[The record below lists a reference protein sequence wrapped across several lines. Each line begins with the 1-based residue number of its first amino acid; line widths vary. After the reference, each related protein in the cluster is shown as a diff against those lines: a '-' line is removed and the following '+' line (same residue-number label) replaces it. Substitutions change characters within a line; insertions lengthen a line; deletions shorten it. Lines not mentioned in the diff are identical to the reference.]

1 MTSDLELSVEENL
14 LIYAK
19 LYGVPREKRQKLIPQ
34 LLESVEL
41 LQWKDKQVKHLSGGM
56 RRRVEIARGLV
67 HEPRV
72 FFLDEPTT
80 GLDPVSRTAVWEML
94 QRIKSQR
101 NLTVLITTHYMDEA
115 DKLCDRIAIVDH
127 GKLVALDSPLTLKAS
142 IPGKNVLEAS
152 FQNAPPDWNA
162 RLATL
167 PFVDKVDGQGNVYR
181 ISSSNGPG
189 TTLAMMDAAAA
200 AHVTVHSLSVQSTTL
215 DDVFVH
221 YTGHELRDALQEASV
236 MDSPFML
243 RRPGGR

>member
-1 MTSDLELSVEENL
+1 
-14 LIYAK
+14 
-19 LYGVPREKRQKLIPQ
+19 
-34 LLESVEL
+34 
-41 LQWKDKQVKHLSGGM
+41 M
-56 RRRVEIARGLV
+56 RRRVEIARDLV
-67 HEPRV
+67 QEPQV

-94 QRIKSQR
+94 QKIKTHR

-127 GKLVALDSPLTLKAS
+127 GRLVALDSPLMLKAS

-152 FQNAPPDWNA
+152 FAAAPPDWAA
-162 RLATL
+162 RMATL
-167 PFVDKVDGQGNVYR
+167 AFVDKVDGHGHVYR

-189 TTLAMMDAAAA
+189 TTLALMEAAASA
-200 AHVTVHSLSVQSTTL
+200 GVTVNSLSVQSTTL

-243 RRPGGR
+243 RRGGR